1 MKNTSAESPRVPVHG
16 SSAQG
21 QPAPK
26 ARTKVVV
33 DGNQVNIP
41 GPLGGD
47 EGRKLSLLIWIEGA
61 AKNFQ
66 EIAPRPRPYPKPTL
80 VDW

>member
-41 GPLGGD
+41 GPAGGD
-47 EGRKLSLLIWIEGA
+47 EGRKLFFLIGL
-61 AKNFQ
+61 KKQ
-66 EIAPRPRPYPKPTL
+66 
-80 VDW
+80 